1 MKQLRGILRPY
12 TCQFNY
18 VSMAHCKLVSKI
30 NYIYHK
36 ICTNSIYIYMAS
48 CKSSSLQ
55 VKQMTFNRKID
66 HIKTFYRYFFKFSL
80 SVNTNRN
87 VVKS

>member
-1 MKQLRGILRPY
+1 
-12 TCQFNY
+12 
-18 VSMAHCKLVSKI
+18 
-30 NYIYHK
+30 
-36 ICTNSIYIYMAS
+36 MAS

-55 VKQMTFNRKID
+55 VKQMTLNRKID
-66 HIKTFYRYFFKFSL
+66 HIKTLYRYFFKFSL